1 MWVTKLLISPVKK
14 RIFCPKTTKFGP
26 KLAFLV
32 NLGQAMQAYSMPCW
46 WVGWWLWRAGCISQ
60 DTYLL
65 YYSYEYLETKDSFY
79 QIVHFQKNI
88 LKMYQVLHPEQ
99 NRLLSVREYARSQ
112 GFRCVELMINMEK
125 VKRSYNFAQP
135 EPISYI
141 FYHLNY
147 FQRRL

>member
-1 MWVTKLLISPVKK
+1 
-14 RIFCPKTTKFGP
+14 
-26 KLAFLV
+26 
-32 NLGQAMQAYSMPCW
+32 
-46 WVGWWLWRAGCISQ
+46 
-60 DTYLL
+60 
-65 YYSYEYLETKDSFY
+65 
-79 QIVHFQKNI
+79 
-88 LKMYQVLHPEQ
+88 MYQVLHPEQ